1 MKKLSLLML
10 LSSTLSYS
18 AIAEPV
24 NQDTLA
30 QTGALNTSKT
40 PLFGAEVYSNDKV
53 LYGKFVTRM
62 KLVSS
67 PGVVSSFFTYDNESW
82 QGKGKPWSEIDF
94 EAIGKTPNQLQ
105 TNLITGQL
113 NSRKHSEKKHQVP
126 QLEDFVEY
134 TITWTPD
141 EIIWQVDGKT
151 VRHDTADNSKQV
163 VAMRDIPQSY
173 RMNIWISEA
182 VGWVGRFKA
191 DSLPLHQVVDWMEF
205 YEYQENGEF
214 SLAWRDDFTSFD
226 EKRWGK
232 GDWGFESNLVT
243 FSPKNANIVDG
254 KLVLS
259 LSEEGMKLNYS
270 E

>member
-1 MKKLSLLML
+1 MKKIALLTL
-10 LSSTLSYS
+10 LSAVLS
-18 AIAEPV
+18 ACAVAEQP
-24 NQDTLA
+24 NQDTHA
-30 QTGALNTSKT
+30 QTGALNRSDK

-82 QGKGKPWSEIDF
+82 QGKGIPWSEIDF

-105 TNLITGQL
+105 TNLITGQV
-113 NSRKHSEKKHQVP
+113 NKRVHSEKKHNVP
-126 QLEDFVEY
+126 QLEEFVEY
-134 TITWTPD
+134 TITWTPND
-141 EIIWQVDGKT
+141 IIWQVDGET
-151 VRHDTADNSKQV
+151 VRHDSGSKQV
-163 VAMRDIPQSY
+163 IAMRDIPQSY

-182 VGWVGRFKA
+182 IGWVGQFQA
-191 DSLPLHQVVDWMEF
+191 SSLPLHQVVDWMEY
-205 YEYQENGEF
+205 YEYQDNGEF
-214 SLAWRDDFTSFD
+214 SLSWRDDFNNFD

-232 GDWGFESNLVT
+232 GDWGFDSNLVT
-243 FSPKNANIVDG
+243 FSPNNANIVNG

-259 LSEEGMKLNYS
+259 LTEEGMSANYS